1 MNDGVNDNGL
11 WSRFKRFFLGQFG
24 IGGQGRPSPSGN
36 RRRGSSSGFTNN
48 GYTRSHETNWDSSPQ
63 PAYASSDSSAIA
75 DLASSLERRAD
86 RYENAGDTARAAE
99 LYRAAENA
107 RESGSYEQARE
118 YAREADH
125 PFVNDFPAGSEALS
139 SNSDFGQAS
148 WGDTSTGSSG
158 DFGSGFSDN
167 S

>member
-11 WSRFKRFFLGQFG
+11 WSRFKRFIRGQFG
-24 IGGQGRPSPSGN
+24 IGARGRPSSPYSNSRGN
-36 RRRGSSSGFTNN
+36 SS
-48 GYTRSHETNWDSSPQ
+48 YTDNRYSDSYGTSWDSSPQ
-63 PAYASSDSSAIA
+63 PVYASSDSNAIA